1 MGKMWCFPD
10 KHYSLVAN
18 VCYLSTGYISPQFHL
33 VSDNLFETVICTRDN
48 DSVFNAICNDRFE
61 LTRDWYAKD
70 DHDNNGNIIYCPPPL
85 E

>member
-33 VSDNLFETVICTRDN
+33 VFDNLFETVIFTRDN
-48 DSVFNAICNDRFE
+48 ESVLNYICNDTFE
-61 LTRDWYAKD
+61 LNRDWYATNKN
-70 DHDNNGNIIYCPPPL
+70 DNNSKLIY
-85 E
+85 